1 MIKYAFT
8 FKMIAETKIDE
19 SDNEFCVPNEFLT
32 GLWPTSS
39 KT

>member
-19 SDNEFCVPNEFLT
+19 SDNEFVPLT
-32 GLWPTSS
+32 NS
-39 KT
+39 KLDFGRKT